1 MPGHAIATIIDAIL
15 NVHINNLIL
24 RLAVV
29 ELRGCV
35 QQFARRARVFA
46 CMESHPFGMH
56 ALNMRLATR

>member
-1 MPGHAIATIIDAIL
+1 MPCRAIATIIVATL
-15 NVHINNLIL
+15 NVHVNNLIL

-35 QQFARRARVFA
+35 QQFVRRARVFA

-56 ALNMRLATR
+56 ALNMGLATR